1 MALRP
6 IQPTPTGND
15 LPTGRAGYNSNHKQ
29 QNPPIRKATLG
40 CQLAIPTAWR
50 KSRRQLYCI
59 LWRSIC
65 MQTRQHITR
74 RIPDPHDTHKSIK
87 DGAALPY
94 LLVDW
99 RSWKLPRMPRSSL
112 SAEAQAA
119 SETADAMMYNITFWQ
134 LIWHPTPASDDIT
147 ACQLRNK
154 PCIVTDAK
162 ALYDLLTK
170 QELQPNS
177 AWSRQTNVCGT
188 TRHTRQAQ
196 MHAGRDKMGLIRATI
211 HRRHDK
217 SISSSTTCPAATHTL
232 HQHQARRTVHSSK
245 KEKRSRQEEK
255 R

>member
-1 MALRP
+1 M
-6 IQPTPTGND
+6 I
-15 LPTGRAGYNSNHKQ
+15 S
-29 QNPPIRKATLG
+29 
-40 CQLAIPTAWR
+40 QLAGQVTTATTNNKILR
-50 KSRRQLYCI
+50 FAKQHSDASLQFQQLGERADVTFTAYCGAASACRHGNASQGGYLI
-59 LWRSIC
+59 L
-65 MQTRQHITR
+65 M
-74 RIPDPHDTHKSIK
+74 THKSIK
-87 DGAALPY
+87 DGAAVPY

-177 AWSRQTNVCGT
+177 AWSRQTNVCRT